1 MQYKNFEE
9 LPCWNQARE
18 LSKALSAMINQTDL
32 RKDFSLRD
40 QAWKACGSIM
50 DNIAKGFD
58 NGSSS
63 EVSRSLGY
71 AQRSCS
77 ELQSQLYRALDCTYI
92 SQDQFDSLYAA
103 ATECRNNIKRF
114 RNYLYMNNQQKT
126 DAKAAPQK

>member
-1 MQYKNFEE
+1 MHYKNFEE

-18 LSKALSAMINQTDL
+18 LSRALSEMINHTDL

-63 EVSRSLGY
+63 EVIRSLGY

-92 SQDQFDSLYAA
+92 TQNQFDTLYAS

-114 RNYLYMNNQQKT
+114 RNFLHSSQQQKT
-126 DAKAAPQK
+126 DGKSVAEK

>member
-1 MQYKNFEE
+1 
-9 LPCWNQARE
+9 
-18 LSKALSAMINQTDL
+18 
-32 RKDFSLRD
+32 
-40 QAWKACGSIM
+40 M

-77 ELQSQLYRALDCTYI
+77 ELQSQFYRALDCTYI
-92 SQDQFDSLYAA
+92 TQDQFDSLYAS

-114 RNYLYMNNQQKT
+114 RNFLYMNNQQKHDT
-126 DAKAAPQK
+126 KAAPDK

>member
-1 MQYKNFEE
+1 MHYKNFEE

-18 LSKALSAMINQTDL
+18 LSRALSEMINHTDL

-92 SQDQFDSLYAA
+92 TQSQFDALYAS

-114 RNYLYMNNQQKT
+114 RNFLHSSQQQKT
-126 DAKAAPQK
+126 DSRPAAEK

>member
-1 MQYKNFEE
+1 MNYKNFEE

-18 LSKALSAMINQTDL
+18 LSKSLSAMINQTDL

-40 QAWKACGSIM
+40 QAWKACASIM
-50 DNIAKGFD
+50 DNSAKGFD

-92 SQDQFDSLYAA
+92 SQDQFDSLYTA

-114 RNYLYMNNQQKT
+114 RNFLYMNNQQKS
-126 DAKAAPQK
+126 DAKTAPNK

>member
-1 MQYKNFEE
+1 MHYKNFEE

-18 LSKALSAMINQTDL
+18 LSRALSEMINHTDL

-92 SQDQFDSLYAA
+92 TQSQFDTLYAS

-114 RNYLYMNNQQKT
+114 RNFLYSSQQQKT
-126 DAKAAPQK
+126 DSKPAAEK

>member
-1 MQYKNFEE
+1 MHYKNFEE

-18 LSKALSAMINQTDL
+18 LSRALSEMINHTDL

-92 SQDQFDSLYAA
+92 TQNQFEALYAS

-114 RNYLYMNNQQKT
+114 RNYLHSNQQQKH
-126 DAKAAPQK
+126 DSKAVPEK